1 MTALSII
8 MSSLLLIAVVFTWT
22 LTTAT
27 AAWVPAAGGMPSNL
41 NKITYRYGTRP
52 NKLLPDTRLM
62 SQLSNEYNTNTA
74 LIPKSDINLDD
85 EIRTCYLQRI
95 GFSVDEVNELISS
108 SPDLENLERL
118 LSAHLVTVPFENMD
132 QHEHPSHEETPLIP
146 RRNKLPSLDVTRS
159 LEKIIFH
166 NRGGFCFELNF
177 SFRSLLSS
185 LGYTTRLALADV
197 ACDQPVPGHVVI
209 LVDGLMD
216 VPVLVDVGFGD
227 PGVCDV
233 LLPVKHNS
241 PKDDSHGDLFEFHID
256 DLTDRF
262 DTRLCRTRV
271 SNSAKDGS
279 GCDEEKMYRFKLD
292 DDMEMSAAEFYEGL
306 DRVLTTSPTFTG
318 KRICVLS
325 NSGGHVTLGK
335 DYIKWVE
342 KGESV
347 RRIELPNET
356 LWRAALKD
364 RFGITLNPENN

>member
-1 MTALSII
+1 
-8 MSSLLLIAVVFTWT
+8 
-22 LTTAT
+22 
-27 AAWVPAAGGMPSNL
+27 
-41 NKITYRYGTRP
+41 
-52 NKLLPDTRLM
+52 
-62 SQLSNEYNTNTA
+62 
-74 LIPKSDINLDD
+74 LIPKSDILINLED
-85 EIRTCYLQRI
+85 EFRTCYLQRI

-108 SPDLENLERL
+108 SPNLEKLQRL
-118 LSAHLVTVPFENMD
+118 LSAHIVTVPFENMD
-132 QHEHPSHEETPLIP
+132 QHEHPPHEEYETPLIP

-159 LEKIIFH
+159 LEKIVFQ

-197 ACDQPVPGHVVI
+197 TCDQPVPGHVVI

-227 PGVCDV
+227 PGVCNV
-233 LLPVKHNS
+233 LLPVKYNS
-241 PKDDSHGDLFEFHID
+241 PKDDSHGDSFEFHID

-292 DDMEMSAAEFYEGL
+292 DDMEMTAAEFYEGL

-325 NSGGHVTLGK
+325 NSGGHVTLGR

-347 RRIELPNET
+347 RQIELPNET

-364 RFGITLNPENN
+364 HFGITLNPENN